1 MGTHDARG
9 CATQLENTS
18 EIFPRRQ
25 SLSFLLNFP
34 FLEVKRFWQ
43 WIGNKHFSLSFL
55 RSISKNIEKQEKL
68 RLWFWHWYAYN
79 RQIHITSLILWMIWP
94 LWFAKNFWFLRFIFS
109 DGSIYSQWT
118 TAISNTKLHPQ
129 QLFSG
134 YSNRYMHIGVG
145 EMTKINWTH
154 CTPFYND
161 QICGLYVLSACSS
174 FLTWSRV
181 A

>member
-94 LWFAKNFWFLRFIFS
+94 LWFAKKISIPEIYLFRWFNLFS
-109 DGSIYSQWT
+109 VNSSDIYSH
-118 TAISNTKLHPQ
+118 TKLHW

-134 YSNRYMHIGVG
+134 CFNRYMQ
-145 EMTKINWTH
+145 
-154 CTPFYND
+154 CT
-161 QICGLYVLSACSS
+161 LA
-174 FLTWSRV
+174 WE
-181 A
+181 